1 MMSTL
6 AAAASEL
13 GSRGN
18 QGVVSSVTN
27 QMKENNGVM
36 PTLVAAAS
44 ELGSRGNQRAV
55 SSVANQ
61 MELETGVMPTAAS
74 TAFRLGRYAGG
85 KGVRKPKG
93 NAVWAKVVQLSWSN
107 KEMLGTEQCGNTIG
121 KIAAELCHQCIGL
134 SFGTCRNN
142 THLGKWYK
150 DARDSEFM
158 RTRTTKDGSSL
169 SSQKSPQTWKKSLKT
184 FTWTSQNSMGRV
196 TRKEDFY
203 EFNDHFYNIIL

>member
-1 MMSTL
+1 MKEKTGVMMSTL

-18 QGVVSSVTN
+18 QGAVSSVTN

-44 ELGSRGNQRAV
+44 ELGSRGNQDEV
-55 SSVANQ
+55 SSIANQ
-61 MELETGVMPTAAS
+61 MELETRVMPTEAS
-74 TAFRLGRYAGG
+74 AAFRLGRYAGG
-85 KGVRKPKG
+85 KGVGKPKG
-93 NAVWAKVVQLSWSN
+93 NAVWAKVVQFSWSN
-107 KEMLGTEQCGNTIG
+107 KEMLGTEKCGNTIG

-150 DARDSEFM
+150 DARDSEDNSAIIHANKNNK
-158 RTRTTKDGSSL
+158 RWKLTILSDENVHLDESKSYGESDKDRIFL
-169 SSQKSPQTWKKSLKT
+169 
-184 FTWTSQNSMGRV
+184 
-196 TRKEDFY
+196 
-203 EFNDHFYNIIL
+203 